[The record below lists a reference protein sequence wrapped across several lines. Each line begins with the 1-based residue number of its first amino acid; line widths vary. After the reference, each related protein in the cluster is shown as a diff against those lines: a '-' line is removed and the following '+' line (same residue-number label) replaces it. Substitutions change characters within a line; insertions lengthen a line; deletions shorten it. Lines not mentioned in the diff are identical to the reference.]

1 MKFQQSLQ
9 YNKPSDEV
17 IQLFGDPSYF
27 ERKFQKLNAL
37 AFDVLDQSSTG
48 DQFSIKMKLTFP
60 LSVPVPGFAKKV
72 VGDTTTLIE
81 QDSWDLAAKTGTLS
95 VDIQGA
101 PVKAVGQ
108 MKLVDQAGGCVNE
121 ISWDIS
127 CSVPLIGKKI
137 EKLIADDIQAKGA
150 DDARVTN
157 ELLADNAGA

>member
-9 YNKPSDEV
+9 YNKSSDAV
-17 IQLFGDPSYF
+17 IKMFGDPAYF

-37 AFDVLDQSSTG
+37 AFEMISQSTQG

-81 QDSWDLAAKTGTLS
+81 DDTWDLGAKTGTLL

-108 MKLVDQAGGCVNE
+108 MKLVDQGSGCSNE

-137 EKLIADDIQAKGA
+137 EKLIAEDIQAKGA

-157 ELLADNAGA
+157 EILADYEA

>member
-9 YNKPSDEV
+9 YNKPSDVV
-17 IQLFGDPSYF
+17 IQMFGDPTYF
-27 ERKFQKLNAL
+27 EGKFQKLNAL
-37 AFDVLDQSSTG
+37 AFDVMEQSRSG
-48 DQFSIKMKLTFP
+48 DRFSIKMKLTFP

-81 QDSWDLAAKTGTLS
+81 QDSWDLSAKTGTLS

-101 PVKAVGQ
+101 PVTAVGQ
-108 MKLVDQAGGCVNE
+108 MKLVDQGDGCVNE
-121 ISWDIS
+121 ISWDIR

-137 EKLIADDIQAKGA
+137 EKLIAEDIQAKGA

-157 ELLADNAGA
+157 ELLANYGN

>member
-60 LSVPVPGFAKKV
+60 LSVPVPGFAKKFMAETNV
-72 VGDTTTLIE
+72 VTQTDCWNVA
-81 QDSWDLAAKTGTLS
+81 DKTGELTAEIKGLPAT
-95 VDIQGA
+95 I
-101 PVKAVGQ
+101 KAQ
-108 MKLVDQAGGCVNE
+108 MELVDDGDGCSNE
-121 ISWDIS
+121 LSWNIS
-127 CSVPLIGKKI
+127 CSIPLVGGKA
-137 EKLIADDIQAKGA
+137 EKLIAQDIQSKAA
-150 DDARVTN
+150 SD
-157 ELLADNAGA
+157 LAQTRAMLANY